1 MTSSVRNVRQHSG
14 LRWGCSMLVLGLLTS
29 GVAQAQTA
37 TPPDASPG
45 LSLDKVKDGITTV
58 PVAPDATAA
67 GAAPSSAPLVSVPA
81 ATATAPAPAAAPAP
95 AEAAPASPAPVM
107 VSLDHPTVVDTATL
121 KSADQTIGIYG
132 IVGLTG
138 DASQGLQGFLAS
150 GDEHLTCQSQ
160 PTSDFVCLTPDGTD
174 LAEMTL
180 LNGAARAKED
190 APLAYHEQEA
200 AAQAARRGIWSN
212 LPPPPAV
219 VAHPQVVDTAT
230 LTGGG
235 QTYLLDGIQG
245 VGAPYATQM
254 QGYIAANGD
263 NLSCEAEANP
273 GHFICVLPDGTDVA
287 KVALVN
293 GAARVTPDA
302 PDSYRLQQLDAINN
316 HRGMWVN
323 PPDNAMIASL
333 QVDPQ
338 AACCAFVP
346 GDDGVDGVTYVGGEP
361 TVLIDGEVV
370 FLAFAGVAGWGYYD
384 HYHHW
389 QGAPDRYRDH
399 LEHYHPGAYGLRGY
413 RGGVEAHSMPG
424 HGMPGHGAPGY
435 GAPGHGEPGRGE
447 VGHPGGMAPGGHPGG
462 GYPGSAPVAGHPG
475 GAPVAGHPGGAPVAG
490 HPGGAPV
497 AGHPGGAP
505 AGAHPGGVASN
516 GHPGSP
522 AGGFARPAPSAAGFH
537 PAAPAPHA
545 APPAAHA
552 APPPPKKK

>member
-1 MTSSVRNVRQHSG
+1 
-14 LRWGCSMLVLGLLTS
+14 MLVLGLLTS
-29 GVAQAQTA
+29 GVAQAQTVPPTTGDWTPTPA
-37 TPPDASPG
+37 AGTPPAASGG
-45 LSLDKVKDGITTV
+45 LSLDKVKDGITAV
-58 PVAPDATAA
+58 PVVPDATAPVN
-67 GAAPSSAPLVSVPA
+67 APPATPLVPVPA
-81 ATATAPAPAAAPAP
+81 ATAAAPTPAEPAPAP
-95 AEAAPASPAPVM
+95 AEPPVPAPVM
-107 VSLDHPTVVDTATL
+107 VNLDHPTVVDTATL
-121 KSADQTIGIYG
+121 KSADQTIGLYG

-138 DASQGLQGFLAS
+138 DASQGLQSYLAS

-230 LTGGG
+230 LAGGG

-245 VGAPYATQM
+245 VGAPYAGQM
-254 QGYIAANGD
+254 QGYITANGD
-263 NLSCEAEANP
+263 TVSCEAEANP
-273 GHFICVLPDGTDVA
+273 GHFICVLPDGTDIA

-316 HRGMWVN
+316 RRGMWVN

-346 GDDGVDGVTYVGGEP
+346 GDDGVDGITYVGGEP

-389 QGAPDRYRDH
+389 QGAPDRYRNH
-399 LEHYHPGAYGLRGY
+399 LEHYHPGAHGLRGY
-413 RGGVEAHSMPG
+413 RNGVEGHSVPG
-424 HGMPGHGAPGY
+424 RAGPGY
-435 GAPGHGEPGRGE
+435 GGPGHGEA
-447 VGHPGGMAPGGHPGG
+447 GHPGGVPPGGHPGG
-462 GYPGSAPVAGHPG
+462 GYPGAAPGGGHPGGAPGGYAGGHPGGVPGGAPAGGHPGGYPGGAPAAGHPG
-475 GAPVAGHPGGAPVAG
+475 GAPGAGHPGGYA
-490 HPGGAPV
+490 
-497 AGHPGGAP
+497 GGAP
-505 AGAHPGGVASN
+505 AGGHPGG
-516 GHPGSP
+516 P

-537 PAAPAPHA
+537 PAAPAPRS

-552 APPPPKKK
+552 APPPKKR